1 MFDIGATELLLV
13 IVVAILV
20 IGPKDMP
27 LALRTVGKW
36 VGKFRKMSAQFRTG
50 FDNIVREAE
59 LDDMEQK
66 WKAQN
71 EKIMREHPDGG
82 PAEMEPT
89 GAYPSSVSPEKA
101 EELRKLRA
109 DEGEQAVIAAKEE
122 QAIIDAKVAAAE
134 AEAADD
140 APAATAE
147 SKLADAPPEGEDA
160 PAQPDAEPAAPAK
173 EA

>member
-36 VGKFRKMSAQFRTG
+36 VGKFRKMSAQFRSG

-59 LDDMEQK
+59 LEEMEQK

-71 EKIMREHPDGG
+71 EKIMREHPEGV

-89 GAYPSSVSPEKA
+89 GAYPPPQLPSGKA
-101 EELRKLRA
+101 AELRKMA
-109 DEGEQAVIAAKEE
+109 GEGDEQGIIAAKEE
-122 QAIIDAKVAAAE
+122 HAIIEAKDAAA
-134 AEAADD
+134 AAASGGD
-140 APAATAE
+140 APAANAE
-147 SKLADAPPEGEDA
+147 SKIDASA
-160 PAQPDAEPAAPAK
+160 KQKAAEPAKPSDPAK

>member
-13 IVVAILV
+13 IVVAVLV

-27 LALRTVGKW
+27 LALRTVGRW

-59 LDDMEQK
+59 LEEMEQK

-71 EKIMREHPDGG
+71 EKIMREHPEGT

-89 GAYPSSVSPEKA
+89 GAYASEMPPEKA
-101 EELRKLRA
+101 AELRKIA
-109 DEGEQAVIAAKEE
+109 AQGDKQGIIAAKEE
-122 QAIIDAKVAAAE
+122 QAIIEAKEAAA
-134 AEAADD
+134 AGEAADAAS
-140 APAATAE
+140 APTAE
-147 SKLADAPPEGEDA
+147 SRLAAARDDKNAEKTA
-160 PAQPDAEPAAPAK
+160 SPDPAK
-173 EA
+173 DV